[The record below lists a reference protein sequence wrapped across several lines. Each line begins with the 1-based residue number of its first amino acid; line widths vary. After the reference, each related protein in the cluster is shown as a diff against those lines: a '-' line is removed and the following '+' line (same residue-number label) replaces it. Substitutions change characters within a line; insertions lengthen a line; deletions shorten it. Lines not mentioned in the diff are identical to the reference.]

1 MHKAI
6 KVITTFSSIAAR
18 LAGSGLP
25 FVKLRIM
32 AFADEVQKPSL
43 DWSAIKSPNDAFE
56 DFDSCTTGATLTGFY

>member
-43 DWSAIKSPNDAFE
+43 DWSAMKSPNEAL
-56 DFDSCTTGATLTGFY
+56 GA